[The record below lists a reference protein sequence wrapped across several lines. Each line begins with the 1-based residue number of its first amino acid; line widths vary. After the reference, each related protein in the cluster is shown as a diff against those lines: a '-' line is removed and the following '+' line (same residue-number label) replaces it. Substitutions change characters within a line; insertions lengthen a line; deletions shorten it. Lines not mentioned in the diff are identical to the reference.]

1 MQRASQED
9 LGKCLSSLMRTGPSP
24 MTSAGGKASKTWA
37 PSSCAWDLKM
47 DLAAAH
53 DCLDASQRGSREA
66 WGAPVSSRCTM
77 FYISSSLRSRSKI
90 QVTAC
95 SEPGETD

>member
-24 MTSAGGKASKTWA
+24 VTSAGGKASKTWA
-37 PSSCAWDLKM
+37 PSSCAWNLKM

-66 WGAPVSSRCTM
+66 WGYTRK
-77 FYISSSLRSRSKI
+77 L
-90 QVTAC
+90 
-95 SEPGETD
+95 PGPQQEGGVWHQAT